1 MTSPFDA
8 MQAAVDIVL
17 TSPHATSKV
26 AASLFNETV
35 IVART
40 NHWPERISTEL
51 GTEKRIG
58 NSSGT
63 VHAEVQC
70 VLDFPE
76 ATEGA
81 SLCVTDPFC
90 PNCAKNI
97 AEAGIKAIYIDHKG
111 FDKDFAQRRGSE
123 FSSMSLRIAARAG
136 ISIYEVNRKDKTI
149 RPILEIPD
157 GYEAPEDNPIK
168 IEKAHSLDL
177 PLLVSKVKVIAPR
190 WACGYARD
198 RANVLYALTAS
209 AHAAIGYSEHDPED
223 REKISQPEGKYN
235 FYLEPLTR
243 LMMGASRHGLKL
255 VDGQIWAS
263 CIPTA
268 REQVN
273 MVADR
278 LSQIYVGDLHLCR
291 DADGIDARLTLEGAG
306 ILKFISLD

>member
-17 TSPHATSKV
+17 SSPHTTSKV
-26 AASLFNETV
+26 AASLFNDTM

-40 NHWPERISTEL
+40 NHWPEKIVSEL

-76 ATEGA
+76 PTNGA

-97 AEAGIKAIYIDHKG
+97 AEAGIKNIYIDHKG
-111 FDKDFAQRRGSE
+111 FDKDFALRRGTE

-136 ISIYEVNRKDKTI
+136 INIYEVNRKDRKIT
-149 RPILEIPD
+149 PILEIPAD
-157 GYEAPEDNPIK
+157 YKAPEDNPIK
-168 IEKAHSLDL
+168 LEKTHELDL
-177 PLLVSKVKVIAPR
+177 QKLVQSVKVIAPR

-198 RANVLYALTAS
+198 PANRLYALIAS
-209 AHAAIGYSEHDPED
+209 AHAAIGYTEQNPAD
-223 REKISQPEGKYN
+223 REYINQPEGKYN

-255 VDGQIWAS
+255 ADGQVWAS

-273 MVADR
+273 MVADGI
-278 LSQIYVGDLHLCR
+278 SQIYVGDLHLCR
-291 DADGIDARLTLEGAG
+291 DADGLDARLTLEGAG
-306 ILKFISLD
+306 ILRFISLD